1 MGITLARDLAWVEQQ
16 SKNVQKKN
24 ALGLRWILKPWSVT
38 CIEAVWKLV
47 SYVAILPSERWTRKI
62 LEWNIRGPRKQGR
75 PAYTWE
81 GGCTWIV
88 EAVAYDPW
96 MRSRQDFVFSR
107 CRLIDRVKSCI
118 FFVCLRL
125 KGARSGPASFDFD
138 FDFGFVHTEVVL
150 RHNTQR
156 FAWNYSLRAMYDG

>member
-1 MGITLARDLAWVEQQ
+1 MTRAVITITVKFHRLWSKWVPASWHARAK
-16 SKNVQKKN
+16 SK
-24 ALGLRWILKPWSVT
+24 SD
-38 CIEAVWKLV
+38 
-47 SYVAILPSERWTRKI
+47 RWTKYGEMVRRTI
-62 LEWNIRGPRKQGR
+62 ERQPPSTFETPSNANSVRPRKQGR

-88 EAVAYDPW
+88 EAVASDPW

-138 FDFGFVHTEVVL
+138 FGFVHTEVVL